1 MNGMQ
6 NRRSAGFTLIE
17 LLAAV
22 AIAAILVAVGVPS
35 YQRFVATQRVKTAVS
50 TLNYTLLHARSE
62 AIKRNAVVSV
72 EPLGDCWQ
80 DGWAITSGGVTLAE
94 QAGYP
99 DLMIAVAESP
109 GGSLSF
115 NADGR
120 IDGDT
125 TPFEI
130 TSPTSASVPARCISV
145 DLSGL
150 PSTRT
155 ADCRTTVASCS

>member
-1 MNGMQ
+1 MNRTQ
-6 NRRSAGFTLIE
+6 VRRGSGFTLIE

-22 AIAAILVAVGVPS
+22 AIAAILIAVGVPS

-50 TLNYTLLHARSE
+50 TLNYSLLHARSE

-80 DGWAITSGGVTLAE
+80 DGWAITTSGVTLAE

-109 GGSLSF
+109 GEALSF
-115 NADGR
+115 NAEGR
-120 IDGDT
+120 IDGDA

-130 TSPTSASVPARCISV
+130 TSAGTDTVPARCISV

-150 PSTRT
+150 PSTQT
-155 ADCRTTVASCS
+155 AACRTTVASCS